1 VTGSTTTRNENIAM
15 QEASTQHPTS
25 AELTTFSLKAFK
37 GIEVG
42 LGQADPVASIA
53 KTLEEKYP
61 GHMILVQ
68 VGKFLHGYD
77 RSAYALHTLKQFKL
91 KLVGTSDDP
100 HIRVGFPAGNFKRR
114 LWPMV
119 EEFGIPYVVSLGSLA
134 EGRTVYVSD
143 HGDTN
148 AAVLSAVSDKVI
160 EEVIHDLK
168 MRGELN
174 KASAKQLLANPDT
187 SGFKLKSHAQ
197 DLDTQLLHDII
208 KMPRDLRVTYGENLR
223 TCMGRI
229 MRCIFAY
236 GLEDNKVALL
246 KAISAD
252 VDLIKYYLTQGPRLS
267 NLKVAF
273 EHRVGLAV
281 ELGRLV
287 GGLLR
292 SASAQP

>member
-1 VTGSTTTRNENIAM
+1 M
-15 QEASTQHPTS
+15 QEANTQHPTND
-25 AELTTFSLKAFK
+25 ELTKFSLKAFK
-37 GIEVG
+37 GVEAG

-53 KTLEEKYP
+53 KTLEDKYP
-61 GHMILVQ
+61 GHLILVQ
-68 VGKFLHGYD
+68 AGKFLHGYD
-77 RSAYALHTLKQFKL
+77 RTAYALHTLKQYKL
-91 KLVGTSDDP
+91 KLVGTSGAP

-134 EGRTVYVSD
+134 EGRAVYVSD
-143 HGDTN
+143 QGDTN
-148 AAVLSAVSDKVI
+148 AAVLSAVSRAVV

-174 KASAKQLLANPDT
+174 KASAKLLLANPDT

-197 DLDTQLLHDII
+197 DLDTQLLQDIV

-223 TCMGRI
+223 TCMARI
-229 MRCIFAY
+229 MRGIYSY

-246 KAISAD
+246 KSISAD
-252 VDLIKYYLTQGPRLS
+252 VDLVKHYLAQGQRLS
-267 NLKVAF
+267 GLKVAF
-273 EHRVGLAV
+273 EHRAGLAV

-287 GGLLR
+287 GGLIR
-292 SASAQP
+292 SAGTQP

>member
-1 VTGSTTTRNENIAM
+1 MAGLSSTNEESINM
-15 QEASTQHPTS
+15 QEAITQHPTGD
-25 AELTTFSLKAFK
+25 ELTTLALRTFK
-37 GIEVG
+37 GVDIG
-42 LGQADPVASIA
+42 LGQADPVAIVAS
-53 KTLEEKYP
+53 TLEAQYP

-68 VGKFLHGYD
+68 AGKFLHGYD
-77 RSAYALHTLKQFKL
+77 RTAYALHTLKQFKL
-91 KLVGTSDDP
+91 RLVGTTADP

-114 LWPMV
+114 LWAMV

-143 HGDTN
+143 RGDAN
-148 AAVLSAVSDKVI
+148 AAVLSAVSDKVVAD
-160 EEVIHDLK
+160 VISDLQV
-168 MRGELN
+168 RGQLN
-174 KASAKQLLANPDT
+174 KASAQQLLANPDT

-197 DLDTQLLHDII
+197 DLDTQLLLDIV

-229 MRCIFAY
+229 MRATFAF
-236 GLEDNKVALL
+236 GLEDNKVAVL
-246 KAISAD
+246 KSISTD
-252 VDLIKYYLTQGPRLS
+252 IDLIKYYLAQGQRLS
-267 NLKVAF
+267 GLKVAF

-292 SASAQP
+292 KASA

>member
-1 VTGSTTTRNENIAM
+1 M
-15 QEASTQHPTS
+15 QESSTQHPTG
-25 AELTTFSLKAFK
+25 EEITTFSLKAFK
-37 GIEVG
+37 GIELG
-42 LGQADPVASIA
+42 LGLADPVASIA
-53 KTLEEKYP
+53 KTLEAAYP

-91 KLVGTSDDP
+91 KLVGTTADP

-114 LWPMV
+114 LWTLV

-143 HGDTN
+143 QRDTN

-160 EEVIHDLK
+160 EDVINDLK
-168 MRGELN
+168 QRGELN

-197 DLDTQLLHDII
+197 ELDTQLLLDIV

-223 TCMGRI
+223 SCMGRI
-229 MRCIFAY
+229 MRAIFAF
-236 GLEDNKVALL
+236 GLEDNKVAVL
-246 KAISAD
+246 KSISAD
-252 VDLIKYYLTQGPRLS
+252 VDLIKYYLAQGQRLS
-267 NLKVAF
+267 GLKTSF

-292 SASAQP
+292 AASAQP

>member
-68 VGKFLHGYD
+68 AGKFLHGYD

-187 SGFKLKSHAQ
+187 SNSS
-197 DLDTQLLHDII
+197 
-208 KMPRDLRVTYGENLR
+208 R
-223 TCMGRI
+223 TRRI
-229 MRCIFAY
+229 STHNCYTTSSRCRATCASPTAKTCAPAWA
-236 GLEDNKVALL
+236 GSCAASLPTD
-246 KAISAD
+246 SR
-252 VDLIKYYLTQGPRLS
+252 TTRWPCSR
-267 NLKVAF
+267 
-273 EHRVGLAV
+273 
-281 ELGRLV
+281 
-287 GGLLR
+287 R
-292 SASAQP
+292 SQPTST

>member
-1 VTGSTTTRNENIAM
+1 M
-15 QEASTQHPTS
+15 QELSTQHPTND
-25 AELTTFSLKAFK
+25 ELTTFSIKAFK
-37 GIEVG
+37 GVEVG

-53 KTLEEKYP
+53 KTLEQKYP

-77 RSAYALHTLKQFKL
+77 RSAYALHTLKQYQL
-91 KLVGTSDDP
+91 KLVGTTADP

-114 LWPMV
+114 LWSMV

-143 HGDTN
+143 QSDTN
-148 AAVLSAVSDKVI
+148 VAVLSAVSDTIVADVI
-160 EEVIHDLK
+160 NDL
-168 MRGELN
+168 RARSQLN
-174 KASAKQLLANPDT
+174 KASAQQLLANPDT

-197 DLDTQLLHDII
+197 ELDTQLLLDIV

-223 TCMGRI
+223 SCMGRV
-229 MRCIFAY
+229 MRAVFLY
-236 GLEDNKVALL
+236 GLEENKVALL
-246 KAISAD
+246 KSVSAD
-252 VDLIKYYLTQGPRLS
+252 VDLVKYYLAQGQRLS
-267 NLKVAF
+267 NLKVSF

-292 SASAQP
+292 STSAQP

>member
-1 VTGSTTTRNENIAM
+1 M
-15 QEASTQHPTS
+15 QESSTQHPTS
-25 AELTTFSLKAFK
+25 DELTTFSLKAFK

-42 LGQADPVASIA
+42 LGQTDPVASIA
-53 KTLEEKYP
+53 ATLERKYP
-61 GHMILVQ
+61 GHLILVQ
-68 VGKFLHGYD
+68 AGKFLHGYD

-91 KLVGTSDDP
+91 KLVGTSSDP

-134 EGRTVYVSD
+134 DGRTVYVSD
-143 HGDTN
+143 HGDAN
-148 AAVLSAVSDKVI
+148 APVLSAVSDKVV
-160 EEVIHDLK
+160 EDVINDLK

-174 KASAKQLLANPDT
+174 KASAKVLLANPDT

-197 DLDTQLLHDII
+197 DLDLQILRDVI

-229 MRCIFAY
+229 MRGVFAY
-236 GLEDNKVALL
+236 GLEDNKVSLL

-252 VDLIKYYLTQGPRLS
+252 VDLIKHYLAQGQQLS

-287 GGLLR
+287 GGLIR
-292 SASAQP
+292 SANVQP